1 MDKIKQIINDL
12 RIDGRGL
19 VDYIAGKEEA
29 IDKIHKYIIS
39 REKRMLKRIL
49 RQCYLENFNYVI
61 NRELDKLNKGEWIE
75 LMQYTG
81 LKDKN
86 GNEIYESDIVKRY
99 ANNGLVKYIENKFV
113 ISIPVGKR
121 EIIIGNLDN
130 TEVIGNIY
138 ENPELLGAKWV

>member
-1 MDKIKQIINDL
+1 MDKINQIINDL

-61 NRELDKLNKGEWIE
+61 NRELDKLNKGE
-75 LMQYTG
+75 
-81 LKDKN
+81 
-86 GNEIYESDIVKRY
+86 
-99 ANNGLVKYIENKFV
+99 
-113 ISIPVGKR
+113 
-121 EIIIGNLDN
+121 
-130 TEVIGNIY
+130 
-138 ENPELLGAKWV
+138 